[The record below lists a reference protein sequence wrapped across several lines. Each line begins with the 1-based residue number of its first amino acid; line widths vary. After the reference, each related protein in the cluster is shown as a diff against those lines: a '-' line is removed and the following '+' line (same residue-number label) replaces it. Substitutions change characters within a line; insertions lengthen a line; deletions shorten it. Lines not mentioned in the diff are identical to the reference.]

1 MFRKWLGIFVF
12 KLSGW
17 RVPQEK
23 PDESKYVLIAA
34 PHTSNW
40 DLVYMLAAAFVL
52 DLPISWMGKDS
63 IFNHPFGGI
72 FKALGGIPIDRSK
85 ASNVVDQMAQEF
97 AKRDHLVL
105 AVPAA
110 GTRSKRDYWKSGFYY
125 IAKEAQVPIVMG
137 YLDYRDKEAGFAGI
151 LHPTGDVSAD
161 MDLIRAFYA
170 DKTGLHPEK
179 QSVIRLRQEPENTDG
194 DATT

>member
-1 MFRKWLGIFVF
+1 MFLKWLGKLVF
-12 KLSGW
+12 MLSGW
-17 RVPQEK
+17 RVGQAK
-23 PDESKYVLIAA
+23 PDEPKYVLIAA

-52 DLPISWMGKDS
+52 DMPISWMGKDS
-63 IFNHPFGGI
+63 IFNNPFGGI
-72 FKALGGIPIDRSK
+72 FKALGGLPIDRSK
-85 ASNVVDQMAQEF
+85 ASNVVEQMAEEF
-97 AKRDHLVL
+97 AQRDQLVL

-137 YLDYRDKEAGFAGI
+137 YLDYRKKEAGFAGI

-161 MDLIRAFYA
+161 MNMIRGFYA
-170 DKTGLHPEK
+170 DKVGLYPEK
-179 QSVIRLRQEPENTDG
+179 QSVIRLRQELGSSDG